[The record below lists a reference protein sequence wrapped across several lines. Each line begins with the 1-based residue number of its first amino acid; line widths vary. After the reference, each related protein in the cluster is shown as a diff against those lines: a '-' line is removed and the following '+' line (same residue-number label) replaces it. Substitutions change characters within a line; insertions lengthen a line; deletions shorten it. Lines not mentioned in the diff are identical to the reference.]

1 MPGELGRI
9 SGPLLAA
16 NLLRQGVDLAFETNL
31 LYLDVVN
38 GRIGIKT
45 DTPSRT
51 LTVNG
56 TASTLELIV
65 DTQADIAQLSFVDN
79 IIQNPTGS
87 IVIRPNQATAP
98 EITANEIQT
107 SKLKLSNSAISTLAL
122 NDNIELTAN
131 GTGRVVFTTAKVKV
145 NGNLHATGDITW
157 DGNIAL
163 GNDSS
168 DNVSFG
174 SDINSSIIPN
184 VNDSFTLGDPS
195 KYWRTL
201 YTENLI
207 SDTVTTTALAVPS
220 GIDLLLRPGNTI
232 YVSVNGNDANYGDH
246 QSSTFRT
253 IKHALSVATVGDSIL
268 IFPGTYQEI
277 FPLTVPAGV
286 NVSGTD
292 IRSVT
297 ISPTVG
303 TVTNDAFLLN
313 GESTVSNLTIS
324 GMKYTS
330 LTNTGYAF
338 RFANNFKVTTRS
350 PYIQNISVINTSPNA
365 GRGALVDGSVANS
378 TSVQASMLF
387 HAVTFIIPGADG
399 ITATNGA
406 RVEWLNS
413 FSYYANRGIY
423 LTRGSLGFASQGV
436 VFGAEFRS
444 IGSANVYGT
453 FGAVADG
460 AGTLAYLV
468 GHNFG
473 YIGSG
478 LNNQNDDQLTLQA
491 NEVVELNTGRIYYD
505 SMDHKGNFRIGDI
518 FLVDQQTGNVT
529 FNAQS
534 IDFGAGGNIT
544 LTGPGS
550 ETIIDATRVQT
561 GNIRIY
567 DNNIDSLVGPVNI
580 FAQSG
585 TSTFN
590 TTVNVAGS
598 VEISGNTVVAGNVF
612 LGDDP
617 LDLVSIIPRLTQN
630 INPSVTNTYSLGQ
643 KLPTEKIWDVGFLTT
658 INVDGVTELTG
669 NTISTLTTNTDLRLV
684 AAGTGNIQVTSTDVL
699 ANNSLTVGNTLTVN
713 ADTSLKATTVVGDI
727 LLTGN
732 IGQTGNTSIIG
743 LFSNNNIDL
752 TGTSSSITVPSIQIQ
767 NNNINATA
775 TNANLQLTG
784 LGTAGVVFDNRIQIV
799 DSVISNV
806 WSSATTDSQRS
817 IIFSPNGTGNVVI
830 NSTNFL
836 QIPYSNNTTKIL
848 SNSGEIRQN
857 LTTGDYEGYLNT
869 GNESFTNVYSSNK
882 LTYIT
887 PELTIGAND
896 NILRFVTNG
905 VVRATI
911 NSTQLTA
918 GTLQAGNLSFS
929 TNTINNVSLNS
940 DTLLESTGTGS
951 VNLNNIPIKDNT
963 FTNLTNS
970 AISINSTGRGYVK
983 FAGTGA
989 VVLAIG
995 DTGERRATPELGE
1008 IRYNTEINYM
1018 EVYSGDINQGDDG
1031 WIPAVGTSGAAGLSD
1046 VLEIMDIYS
1055 LILG

>member
-45 DTPSRT
+45 DIPSRS

-56 TASTLELIV
+56 TASTSSLIV
-65 DTQADIAQLSFVDN
+65 DTQADIGNLSFVDN

-87 IVIRPNQATAP
+87 IIIQPDQTTDP
-98 EITANEIQT
+98 EITAPEIQT
-107 SKLKLSNSAISTLAL
+107 SKLKLSNSAISTLAP

-131 GTGRVVFTTAKVKV
+131 GAGRVVFTTTKVKV
-145 NGNLHATGDITW
+145 NGNLHATGNITW
-157 DGNIAL
+157 EGNIAL
-163 GNDSS
+163 GNDSN
-168 DNVSFG
+168 DNVAFG

-195 KYWRTL
+195 KYWRKL
-201 YTENLI
+201 YTENLA
-207 SDTVTTTALAVPS
+207 SDIVTTTSLTITS
-220 GIDLLLRPGNTI
+220 GIDLLLRPGNTF
-232 YVSVNGNDANYGDH
+232 YVSVNGSDTNYGDH

-253 IKHALSVATVGDSIL
+253 VKHALSVATAGDSIL

-277 FPLTVPAGV
+277 FPLTVPVGV

-297 ISPTVG
+297 ISPTAG

-313 GESTVSNLTIS
+313 GESTVGSLTIS
-324 GMKYTS
+324 GMKYNS

-350 PYIQNISVINTSPNA
+350 PYVQNISVINTSPNA

-378 TSVQASMLF
+378 TSAQASMLF
-387 HAVTFIIPGADG
+387 HAVTFIVPGADG

-423 LTRGSLGFASQGV
+423 LTRGTLGFASQGV

-478 LNNQNDDQLTLQA
+478 QNNQNDDQLTLQA

-518 FLVDQQTGNVT
+518 FLVDQQTGNIT

-534 IDFGAGGNIT
+534 IDFGASGNIT

-561 GNIRIY
+561 GNIRISG
-567 DNNIDSLVGPVNI
+567 NNIDSLVGPVNI

-590 TTVNVAGS
+590 TTVNVSGS
-598 VEISGNTVVAGNVF
+598 VEVTGDTLVRGNVF
-612 LGDDP
+612 LGDTP
-617 LDLVSIIPRLTQN
+617 FDLVSITPRLTQN
-630 INPSVTNTYSLGQ
+630 INPRVTNTYSLGQ

-658 INVDGVTELTG
+658 INVDGVTQLTN
-669 NTISTLTTNTDLRLV
+669 NTISTLTTDTDLRLL
-684 AAGTGNIQVTSTDVL
+684 AAGTGKIQVTSTDVL
-699 ANNSLTVGNTLTVN
+699 ANNNLTVGNTLTVN
-713 ADTSLKATTVVGDI
+713 GAASLKATTIVGDT
-727 LLTGN
+727 LLTGD
-732 IGQTGNTSIIG
+732 IDQTGNTNIIG
-743 LFSNNNIDL
+743 LFSNNNIEL
-752 TGTSSSITVPSIQIQ
+752 LGSTSSITVPSIQIQ
-767 NNNINATA
+767 NNNISATA

-784 LGTAGVVFDNRIQIV
+784 LGTAGVVFDNRIRIV
-799 DSVISNV
+799 DNIISNV

-869 GNESFTNVYSSNK
+869 GNESFTNLYSSNK

-887 PELTIGAND
+887 PELTVGAND
-896 NILRFVTNG
+896 NILRFAVNG

-911 NSTQLTA
+911 NSTRLTTP
-918 GTLQAGNLSFS
+918 TLQAGNLSFS
-929 TNTINNVSLNS
+929 SNSISNVSLDS
-940 DTLLESTGTGS
+940 DMLLVPTGTGS
-951 VNLNNIPIKDNT
+951 VNLSNIPIKDNT
-963 FTNLTNS
+963 ITNPTNS
-970 AISINSTGRGYVK
+970 ALTINSTGLGYVR

-995 DTGERRATPELGE
+995 DTSGRRLTPELGE
-1008 IRYNTEINYM
+1008 IRYNTQVNYM
-1018 EVYSGDINQGDDG
+1018 EVWDG
-1031 WIPAVGTSGAAGLSD
+1031 NNWIPAVGTSGAAPLSEIID
-1046 VLEIMDIYS
+1046 IMDLWGIV
-1055 LILG
+1055 LG